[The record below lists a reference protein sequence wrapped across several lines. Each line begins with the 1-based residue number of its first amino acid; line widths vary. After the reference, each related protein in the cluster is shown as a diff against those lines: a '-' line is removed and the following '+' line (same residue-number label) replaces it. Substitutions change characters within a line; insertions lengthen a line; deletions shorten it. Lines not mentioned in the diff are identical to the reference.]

1 VSLHGRCYEI
11 TIAEEAWTTR
21 SFCAELQV
29 KNDSKF
35 LMDSGFRF
43 SKFPT
48 PDAMQGH
55 DKMYSLCYDSFF
67 CIDPTLEQTSLLS
80 NTKAV

>member
-1 VSLHGRCYEI
+1 MLRVHHCRGSLDYEVL
-11 TIAEEAWTTR
+11 
-21 SFCAELQV
+21 CAELQIE
-29 KNDSKF
+29 NDSKY
-35 LMDSGFRF
+35 LMDAGYRF
-43 SKFPT
+43 SKFPP

-55 DKMYSLCYDSFF
+55 DKMYSLCYYSFF